1 MTRRRTAC
9 LAAYEALLLGA
20 LSPAWPVTVAAPFTP
35 SPPLHVGVGGDYPD
49 GLDGVL
55 AENGLPHE
63 RIFTWELSDPEAL
76 KRYEV
81 LLLSCP
87 VATRGGMDRALTEW
101 MKAGGRL
108 YVEVWAG
115 LQGPYPLQQL
125 VSIVT
130 SAPEYSD
137 VLLTDPS
144 HPIVAG
150 LDPKATIDMFHL
162 QGTVIRLQR
171 PGEGQVVA
179 QFCYDGTSNPV
190 ASGAAVVSLPVG
202 KGELVYSGA
211 ALSFCRFHRGP
222 GPDALLMGI
231 TRELSQGRGA
241 PRLSVNVMGQAPD
254 KANGSA
260 GESPRAPHTARRA
273 GQSRTA
279 GPAPVGYEVVD
290 VAEDQAYN
298 VSLRVGP
305 AGQGGPSR
313 LVMDGEFD
321 ATGRARRP
329 CLWLTVGTNALELRQ
344 GKADGGAPL
353 ASAAWQ
359 PPARATELLVERRP
373 GAISVVVGDTEVLQA
388 RTRIAAG
395 GVVAAS
401 QGAVPLGDA
410 CCQPVGEPV
419 FNDDFMRDSGEPL
432 GWTPVSGQWFNVG
445 VGHEGYSVNGFY
457 LRGQSAEMGIA
468 ATGESYWEEY
478 AFSAAARLDQP
489 GGAGGLCVLRQTNG
503 DCVGFVAD
511 SAGGPSAKL
520 AIVRV
525 RAGQESTL
533 AERPGG
539 LESGQWYRLAVRL
552 LGGRVEAL
560 VDGDKVLECA
570 NPEPR
575 GGGIGLLVRR
585 GVARFDDVLVQPA
598 DQPLRVPRDEGSP
611 APALPPSLGPQDSL
625 TWASPAS
632 AWAACPERPSL
643 LWHQGDFGNEVEVS
657 LPVGPITES
666 ALRRVVLAPSPSAP
680 ESEWLSIAADLRPG
694 TKQANLAITE
704 PGRKPLTT
712 AVTLGPAGELRVVRQ
727 GNAATVWWCGRSV
740 WRTTGAGGLRRV
752 GLEVYGPPVPAESLQ
767 VRSPQVRDYV
777 FGAAPTDWWVSS
789 GTWEVAARWSCDN
802 RWSWFAG
809 WDAGDAVIWNKVPV
823 QGDVAVDCYM
833 GIKMEAPG
841 GPETYRC
848 RDLNVV
854 LCGDKTNPRSGYSFI
869 LGGDGGV
876 KTQLLRN
883 GAVVAECPDIR
894 VPPGYGIHHQWH
906 HVQVAR
912 IGHSIRLDLNGR
924 PAFRYEDPDPLPG
937 GYVGLWTRNSG
948 VLVPRVTV
956 YQ

>member
-1 MTRRRTAC
+1 MVC
-9 LAAYEALLLGA
+9 LSAHAALLLGV
-20 LSPAWPVTVAAPFTP
+20 LSPAWSATVVAPFTAP
-35 SPPLHVGVGGDYPD
+35 PPLRIGVGGDYPD

-55 AENGLPHE
+55 VEHGLPHE
-63 RIFTWELSDPEAL
+63 PIFSWELGDPEAL

-108 YVEVWAG
+108 YVETWAG
-115 LQGPYPLQQL
+115 LQGPYPLQQF
-125 VSIVT
+125 VSVVT

-137 VLLTDPS
+137 VLLSNPS
-144 HPIVAG
+144 DLIVAG
-150 LDPKATIDMFHL
+150 LDPKASIDMFHL
-162 QGTVIRLQR
+162 QGTIIRLQR
-171 PGEGQVVA
+171 PAEGQVVA
-179 QFCYDGTSNPV
+179 QFRYDGTSNPIG
-190 ASGAAVVSLPVG
+190 SGAAIVSLPVG
-202 KGELVYSGA
+202 EGELVYSGA
-211 ALSFCRFHRGP
+211 ALSFCRFHRGA
-222 GPDALLMGI
+222 GPDPLLMGI
-231 TRELSQGRGA
+231 IQELSQGRA
-241 PRLSVNVMGQAPD
+241 VPRLSVTRAEQVAND
-254 KANGSA
+254 ANG
-260 GESPRAPHTARRA
+260 GTGDTPRAPHKARRA

-279 GPAPVGYEVVD
+279 SEAVPTGLRAVD

-298 VSLRVGP
+298 VSLQVGP
-305 AGQGGPSR
+305 AGQGGPST

-321 ATGRARRP
+321 ATGKARRS
-329 CLWLTVGTNALELRQ
+329 CLWLKVGTTTLELRQ
-344 GKADGGAPL
+344 GKADVGPPI
-353 ASAAWQ
+353 ASAAWR
-359 PPARATELLVERRP
+359 PPSEATELLVARRP
-373 GAISVVVGDTEVLQA
+373 GAVSVVLGDTEVLHA
-388 RTRIAAG
+388 KTRITAG
-395 GVVAAS
+395 GVLATS

-410 CCQPVGEPV
+410 YCQPVGEPV

-432 GWTPVSGQWFNVG
+432 GWTPVGGQWANIG

-457 LRGQSAEMGIA
+457 LRGRTTETGIA
-468 ATGESYWEEY
+468 ATGESYWENY
-478 AFSAAARLDQP
+478 ALSVAVRPDQP
-489 GGAGGLCVLRQTNG
+489 SAVCGLCVLRQANG
-503 DCVGFVAD
+503 DYVGFIAD
-511 SAGGPSAKL
+511 SAGRPTPRF

-533 AERPGG
+533 AECPGG

-552 LGGRVEAL
+552 LGGRIEAL
-560 VDGDKVLECA
+560 VDGDQVLECA

-575 GGGIGLLVRR
+575 GGGIGLLVRG

-598 DQPLRVPRDEGSP
+598 EQPLRAPRNEGSP
-611 APALPPSLGPQDSL
+611 APDLPTSLGPQDSL
-625 TWASPAS
+625 TWANPAS
-632 AWAACPERPSL
+632 PWTACPDRPPL
-643 LWHQGDFGNEVEVS
+643 LWHQGDFGDEVEVS
-657 LPVGPITES
+657 LPVVPVTEP
-666 ALRRVVLAPSPSAP
+666 AWRRIVFAASPSAP
-680 ESEWLSIAADLRPG
+680 ESEWLSVAVDLRPRA
-694 TKQANLAITE
+694 KRANLILTE
-704 PGRKPLTT
+704 PGGKPAATG
-712 AVTLGPAGELRVVRQ
+712 VSLGPAGELRVVRQ
-727 GNAATVWWCGRSV
+727 GNGATVLWCGRSV
-740 WRTTGAGGLRRV
+740 FRTTGAAGLRRV

-767 VRSPQVRDYV
+767 VRSGEVGDYV

-789 GTWEVAARWSCDN
+789 GTWEVTARWSCDN

-809 WDAGDAVIWNKVPV
+809 WDAGDAVIWNKVPI

-854 LCGDKTNPRSGYSFI
+854 LCGDKANPRSGYSFI

-906 HVQVAR
+906 HIQAAR

-924 PAFRYEDPDPLPG
+924 PVFRYEDPDPLPG

-948 VLVPRVTV
+948 VLVPRVTI
-956 YQ
+956 YR